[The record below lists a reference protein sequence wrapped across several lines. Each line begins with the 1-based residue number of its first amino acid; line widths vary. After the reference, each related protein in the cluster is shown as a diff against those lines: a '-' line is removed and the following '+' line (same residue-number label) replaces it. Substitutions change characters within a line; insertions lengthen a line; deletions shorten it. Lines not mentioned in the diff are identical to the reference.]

1 MTRNITRALG
11 LVGLILASLAAAGS
25 AAASDRPPGALTA
38 CVVGDNPPFSSASAE
53 GRGGIDVD
61 VAQLI
66 AQQIGREL
74 RLQWVRVPAR
84 GGIGRALKESI
95 QSGTCDVFLG
105 VPDAQEMATELREH
119 HLASTRPYLAV
130 GYLLVSP
137 PGSKPATIREARRVK
152 RLGASTAT
160 PADLF
165 LYKEHFNRV
174 PYGNNRDLLVALCNG
189 EIDMA
194 LAWSPAIATLRADGS
209 GAQVVIA
216 SEQPDDRILRTGLAI
231 ATRLDDSEMT
241 RQIDLAIQR
250 LQADGSFA
258 KLADLHGLPYMAPQ

>member
-1 MTRNITRALG
+1 MTRAITRALG

-53 GRGGIDVD
+53 GRGIDVD

-66 AQQIGREL
+66 AQQLGREL
-74 RLQWVRVPAR
+74 HLQWVRVPAR

-105 VPDAQEMATELREH
+105 IPDAQEMATELRER
-119 HLASTRPYLAV
+119 HLASTRAYLAV

-194 LAWSPAIATLRADGS
+194 LAWSPGIATLRADGS

-216 SEQPDDRILRTGLAI
+216 SEQPDDRSLRTGLAI
-231 ATRLDDSEMT
+231 ATRLADSEMT

-258 KLADLHGLPYMAPQ
+258 NLADRHGLPYMAPQ